1 MKILF
6 TLLLTLLPVM
16 SYGLP
21 EPYKRTLQGNM
32 NVLLSQKTAYVW
44 GGVGGIKNGVIGLDC
59 SGLIYYLYKK
69 SGIPV
74 KRSTAFR
81 MRHGLDGWIGDDIV
95 LNDAEAHDL
104 PFWTW
109 KGQEAKRPFGHV
121 GIFYEGSRSK
131 LLEAMHSSS
140 SKNGVV
146 VQQLLGS
153 LLRDLKAIRRITIGD
168 KKQNGTT
175 GKK

>member
-1 MKILF
+1 MRILVAAIF
-6 TLLLTLLPVM
+6 ILLPVM

-21 EPYKRTLQGNM
+21 EPYKKTLQQNM
-32 NVLLSQKTAYVW
+32 NILKSQKTAYVW
-44 GGVGGIKNGVIGLDC
+44 GGVGGVKDGVVGLDC

-69 SGIPV
+69 SGMPV

-81 MRHGLDGWIGDDIV
+81 MRYGMDGWVGGDIV
-95 LNDAEAHDL
+95 LDDAEPHDL

-109 KGQEAKRPFGHV
+109 KGQESSRPFGHV
-121 GIFYEGSRSK
+121 GIFYEGPQSR

-146 VQQLLGS
+146 AQQLRGS

>member
-1 MKILF
+1 MKLF
-6 TLLLTLLPVM
+6 TVILLLLICTTSYALPNN
-16 SYGLP
+16 
-21 EPYKRTLQGNM
+21 YKKTLQQNM
-32 NVLLSQKTAYVW
+32 NLIKSKKTAYVW
-44 GGVGGIKNGVIGLDC
+44 GGVGNEKNGVLQLDC
-59 SGLIYYLYKK
+59 SGLVAYLYKQ

-81 MRHGLDGWIGDDIV
+81 MRHGLDGWVGVDVTLDDV
-95 LNDAEAHDL
+95 DAHDL

-109 KGQEAKRPFGHV
+109 KGSEGTRPFGHV
-121 GIFYEGSRSK
+121 GLFYEGQQSK

-146 VQQLLGS
+146 VQQLRGS

-168 KKQNGTT
+168 KSKNGRQ
-175 GKK
+175 K

>member
-1 MKILF
+1 MKLFIIIASILIS
-6 TLLLTLLPVM
+6 T
-16 SYGLP
+16 SAYGLP
-21 EPYKRTLQGNM
+21 DNYKKTLQRNM
-32 NVLLSQKTAYVW
+32 DIIKSSRTAYVW
-44 GGVGGIKNGVIGLDC
+44 GGVGGVKDGVIGLDC
-59 SGLIYYLYKK
+59 SGLIYYLYKQ

-81 MRHGLDGWIGDDIV
+81 MRHGLDGWIGIDVVLDDV
-95 LNDAEAHDL
+95 EPHDL

-109 KGQEAKRPFGHV
+109 QGQEKSRPFGHV
-121 GIFYEGSRSK
+121 GLFYEGSQSK
-131 LLEAMHSSS
+131 LLETMHSSS

-146 VQQLLGS
+146 VQQLRGS

-168 KKQNGTT
+168 KKQNGN

>member
-1 MKILF
+1 MKLIL
-6 TLLLTLLPVM
+6 TIKLVLLPAM
-16 SYGLP
+16 CHGLP
-21 EPYKRTLQGNM
+21 DGYKKTLQQNM
-32 NVLLSQKTAYVW
+32 DIIKSKKTAYVW
-44 GGVGGIKNGVIGLDC
+44 GGVGGEKNGVIGLDC
-59 SGLIYYLYKK
+59 SGLIFYLYKQ

-81 MRHGLDGWIGDDIV
+81 MRHGLDGWVGNDVALDDV
-95 LNDAEAHDL
+95 EAHDI

-121 GIFYEGSRSK
+121 GLFYEGSQSK
-131 LLEAMHSSS
+131 LLETMHSSS

-146 VQQLLGS
+146 VQQLRGS

-168 KKQNGTT
+168 KKQNGN

>member
-1 MKILF
+1 MKLF
-6 TLLLTLLPVM
+6 TVILLLLICTTSYALPDN
-16 SYGLP
+16 
-21 EPYKRTLQGNM
+21 YKKTLQQNM
-32 NVLLSQKTAYVW
+32 EIIKSSKTAYVW
-44 GGVGGIKNGVIGLDC
+44 GGVGGEKNGVIGLDC
-59 SGLIYYLYKK
+59 SGLIFYLYKQ

-74 KRSTAFR
+74 KRSTSFR
-81 MRHGLDGWIGDDIV
+81 MRHGLDGWVGNDVALDDV
-95 LNDAEAHDL
+95 EAHDI

-121 GIFYEGSRSK
+121 GLFYEGSQSK
-131 LLEAMHSSS
+131 LLETMHSSS

-146 VQQLLGS
+146 VQQLRGS

-168 KKQNGTT
+168 KKQNGN